1 MQDSEE
7 ELKGLELKKAEM
19 VKKRFVAANKA
30 IELIKRNDKVKVK
43 LPDLNKLS
51 LIVQNSKKQR
61 ERPVF
66 LDETYI
72 RTNS

>member
-1 MQDSEE
+1 
-7 ELKGLELKKAEM
+7 M

-43 LPDLNKLS
+43 LPDLNKLN

-72 RTNS
+72 RTNSESHDREE

>member
-1 MQDSEE
+1 MI
-7 ELKGLELKKAEM
+7 
-19 VKKRFVAANKA
+19 KKRFVAANKA

-43 LPDLNKLS
+43 LPDLNKLN
-51 LIVQNSKKQR
+51 LIVQNSKKQK

-72 RTNS
+72 RTNSESHDREK